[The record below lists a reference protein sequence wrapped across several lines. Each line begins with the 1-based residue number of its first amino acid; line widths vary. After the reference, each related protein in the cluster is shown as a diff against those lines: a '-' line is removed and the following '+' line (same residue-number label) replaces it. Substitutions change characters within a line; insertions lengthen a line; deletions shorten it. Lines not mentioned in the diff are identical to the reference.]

1 MSSGKKIGS
10 ALISVYDKTG
20 LEPIIHRLNELG
32 VELYS
37 TGGTAEFI
45 QKLGVKVTDISE
57 LTGYPPVF
65 HGRVKTLHPAVFGG
79 ILYRRDNSEDLA
91 QAKEFNIRSLDL
103 VVVDLYPFEE
113 TLKNTGEEAQ
123 LIEKIDIGG
132 ISLIRAGAKNF
143 NDVLI
148 VPSVE
153 YYGDLLGILQSGET
167 TREQRRLFAT
177 RAFEVSS
184 HYDSQIFTW
193 MNGNQEVDALKL
205 SLRNGNQLRY
215 GENPAQK
222 ARFYGNMD
230 EYLTKLNGKELSYN
244 NLQDIGGALD
254 LLTEF
259 DDCSCV
265 IVKHTNACGVAE
277 ASTVGEAWTKALSC
291 DPVSAFGGIVAFN
304 KKLDAE
310 TCSKLHEFFFEVLIA
325 PDFDEAGLTQLTS
338 KKNRIIVRLNK
349 LPRATSMIKQL
360 SFGCLWQETDNL
372 KEIPQQW
379 ELKAGIAPAQ
389 AVVDDM
395 LFGMKV
401 VKHLKSN
408 AIVLVKDRLLIGSG
422 TGQTNRVDAVKQSV
436 EKAIKFGFDVTNS
449 TLCSD
454 AFFPFSDSAEIAF
467 NAGVTAIAEPG
478 GSIRDEDTV
487 KYCTDKNITLMFTGN
502 RHFKH

>member
-1 MSSGKKIGS
+1 MQGVKKISS

-20 LEPIIHRLNELG
+20 LEPIIERLHSLG
-32 VELYS
+32 VTLFS
-37 TGGTAEFI
+37 TGGTSEFI
-45 QKLGVKVTDISE
+45 QKLGVPVTDISE

-79 ILYRRDNSEDLA
+79 ILYRRDNNDDLA
-91 QAKEFNIRSLDL
+91 QAKEFNIRAIDL
-103 VVVDLYPFEE
+103 VVVDLYPFED
-113 TLKNTGEEAQ
+113 TLKKTSEEAD

-153 YYGDLLGILQSGET
+153 YYGDLLDILQSGET
-167 TREQRRLFAT
+167 TREQRKLFAV

-184 HYDSQIFTW
+184 HYDAQIFTW
-193 MNGNQEVDALKL
+193 MNGNHDVDAMKL
-205 SLRNGNQLRY
+205 SLRNGSALRY

-222 ARFYGNMD
+222 ARFYGNLD

-254 LLTEF
+254 LLAEF
-259 DDCSCV
+259 DECACV

-277 ASTVGEAWTKALSC
+277 AGTVNEAWTKALSC

-304 KKLDAE
+304 QKLDAE
-310 TCSKLHEFFFEVLIA
+310 TCAKLHEFFFEVLIA
-325 PDFDEAGLTQLTS
+325 PDFDETGLSMLMS
-338 KKNRIIVRLNK
+338 KKSRIVIKLNQM
-349 LPRATSMIKQL
+349 PRAKQALRQL
-360 SFGCLWQETDNL
+360 SFGTLWQEADTLCENPLD
-372 KEIPQQW
+372 W
-379 ELKAGIAPAQ
+379 TLKAGPVPTSEITA
-389 AVVDDM
+389 DM

-422 TGQTNRVDAVKQSV
+422 TGQTNRVDAVQQSID
-436 EKAIKFGFDVTNS
+436 KAIKFGFDVKNS
-449 TLCSD
+449 ILCSD
-454 AFFPFSDSAEIAF
+454 AFFPFSDSAALAYE
-467 NAGVTAIAEPG
+467 AGVTAIAEPG

-487 KYCTDKNITLMFTGN
+487 AYCQEKNITLMFTGN

>member
-1 MSSGKKIGS
+1 MSSGKKISS

-32 VELYS
+32 VTLFS
-37 TGGTAEFI
+37 TGGTADFI

-79 ILYRRDNSEDLA
+79 ILYRRDNSDDLE
-91 QAKEFNIRSLDL
+91 QAKEFNIRAIDL

-113 TLKNTGEEAQ
+113 TLKKTSEEAQ

-153 YYGDLLGILQSGET
+153 YYSDLLEILQTGET
-167 TREQRRLFAT
+167 TLEQRRVFAT

-184 HYDSQIFTW
+184 HYDAQIFSW
-193 MNGNQEVDALKL
+193 MNRDNTVNATKV
-205 SLRNGNQLRY
+205 SLRNGMQLRY

-222 ARFYGNMD
+222 ASFYGD
-230 EYLTKLNGKELSYN
+230 LEKYLTKLNGKELSYN

-254 LLTEF
+254 LLAELN
-259 DDCSCV
+259 DSACV

-277 ASTVGEAWTKALSC
+277 SDSVGDAWLKALSC

-310 TCSKLHEFFFEVLIA
+310 TCSKLHDFFFEVLIA
-325 PDFDEAGLTQLTS
+325 PDFDENGLAQLSS
-338 KKNRIIVRLNK
+338 KKNRIIIRLNQ
-349 LPRATSMIKQL
+349 LPETASMIKHL
-360 SFGCLWQETDNL
+360 SFGYLWQENDNL
-372 KEIPQQW
+372 KENPQQW
-379 ELKAGIAPAQ
+379 ELKAGNPPSPAMIE
-389 AVVDDM
+389 DM

-408 AIVLVKDRLLIGSG
+408 AIVLVKNRLLIGSG
-422 TGQTNRVDAVKQSV
+422 IGQTNRVDAVKQSV
-436 EKAIKFGFDVTNS
+436 EKAEKFGFDTKGSV
-449 TLCSD
+449 LCSD

-467 NAGVTAIAEPG
+467 NSGVTAIAEPG
-478 GSIRDEDTV
+478 GSIRDEDTI
-487 KYCTDKNITLMFTGN
+487 KYCAENNITLMFTGN